1 MGKWNNE
8 TIEYFKKQN
17 KPGCEGQYIR
27 ELSDFIYSNCTVEDG
42 ETYQELIEDLILKTK
57 R

>member
-1 MGKWNNE
+1 MVNWNDE

-17 KPGCEGQYIR
+17 KPGYEGQYIR

-42 ETYQELIEDLILKTK
+42 ETYQDLIEDLILKTK